1 MNTMKKIILSAFVI
15 AGVASLSGCQL
26 GVLELDIGI
35 GFEEGAYVISE

>member
-1 MNTMKKIILSAFVI
+1 MNAIKKIILAVFITTGVI
-15 AGVASLSGCQL
+15 SLSGCQL